1 MRLLFIC
8 NEYPPAPH
16 GGIGIVVKDIAEY
29 LVAQGHDVLVLGYD
43 KSIKKDISES
53 SNGVIVH
60 RLLNPYLN
68 KGIKIS
74 RFRLSAGPYLERKH
88 LSKRLKK
95 QIAYFNP
102 DIIESYDWS
111 GPLWSKPKSHLIVR
125 MHGANSAYQYFE
137 KKRMSRLLYFF
148 EKRNI
153 QMADTLISVSK
164 HMADLTLESLRMNKD
179 YSVIYNCVDTTF
191 FTNQQEVRRDPNLLL
206 FVGRIHPRKG
216 LEELFMTMNIIFEKR
231 PQTKLQ
237 LLGAFDPVFK
247 NQLEGL
253 LKSDAYLEKVEFFGK
268 IPHSELVDHYNKA
281 SLVLVPSRAEA
292 FGLVAIEAMAC
303 ETPVCMANKASGP
316 EIIRDGEGAWL
327 LNYDNS
333 EESANLIIE
342 KLSRPE
348 LISKQGK
355 VARAHIKDHFSSEKI
370 LKKNVQ
376 FYHQILSAK
385 AKTKAIES

>member
-16 GGIGIVVKDIAEY
+16 GGIGIVVRDLAEY
-29 LVAQGHDVLVLGYD
+29 LVSRGHEVLVLGYD
-43 KSIKKDISES
+43 KSIDKDRTES
-53 SNGVIVH
+53 CNGVSIY
-60 RLLNPYLN
+60 RLYNPYLN
-68 KGIKIS
+68 KGIRFL

-88 LSKRLKK
+88 LSKVLNQK
-95 QIAYFNP
+95 IAEFNP

-111 GPLWSKPKSHLIVR
+111 GPLWSKPKKHLIVR

-164 HMADLTLESLRMNKD
+164 HMAELTLQSMQLNRD
-179 YSVIYNCVDTTF
+179 YKVIYNCVDTNTF
-191 FTNQQEVRRDPNLLL
+191 KNQPAVKRDPNLLQ

-216 LEELFMTMNIIFEKR
+216 LEELFMCLNLILEKR
-231 PQTKLQ
+231 PETKLQ
-237 LLGAFDPVFK
+237 LLGAYDPNFK
-247 NQLEGL
+247 KQLEGL
-253 LKSDAYLEKVEFFGK
+253 LKSDSFLKNIEFCGK
-268 IPHSELVDHYNKA
+268 ILHSQLVEYYNKA

-316 EIIRDGEGAWL
+316 EIITEGEGAFL
-327 LNYDNS
+327 INYDNY
-333 EESANLIIE
+333 EESAKLIID
-342 KLSRPE
+342 KLNQAESIE
-348 LISKQGK
+348 KQGIA
-355 VARAHIKDHFSSEKI
+355 ARAHVNKHFASEKI
-370 LKKNVQ
+370 LSENMQ
-376 FYHQILSAK
+376 FYEQILK
-385 AKTKAIES
+385 PGIN